1 MQQCR
6 CKGAGNDCL
15 CQRISGALRRAF
27 FGSCEGNL
35 VMSDWRGG
43 WHCASVQKRLERYFK
58 GPFVEGTSPVIE
70 EAQKELAEYFEGKRR
85 TFDLPLAF
93 AGTDFQKSVWQA
105 LQKIGYGET
114 VSYGELARRIGRPK
128 AVRAVGVAVGENP
141 FSIIVPCHRIVG
153 ADGSLT
159 GYGGGFEAK
168 KFLLGLESG
177 VH

>member
-1 MQQCR
+1 MTVYVKEFQVPC
-6 CKGAGNDCL
+6 GVL
-15 CQRISGALRRAF
+15 LI
-27 FGSCEGNL
+27 GSCEGNL

-70 EAQKELAEYFEGKRR
+70 EAQKELAEY
-85 TFDLPLAF
+85 
-93 AGTDFQKSVWQA
+93 FQKSVWQA

>member
-1 MQQCR
+1 M
-6 CKGAGNDCL
+6 
-15 CQRISGALRRAF
+15 
-27 FGSCEGNL
+27 
-35 VMSDWRGG
+35 
-43 WHCASVQKRLERYFK
+43 QKRLERYFK

-114 VSYGELARRIGRPK
+114 VSYGELACRIGRPK

>member
-1 MQQCR
+1 MTVYVKEFQVPC
-6 CKGAGNDCL
+6 GVL
-15 CQRISGALRRAF
+15 LI
-27 FGSCEGNL
+27 GSCEGNL

-58 GPFVEGTSPVIE
+58 GPFVVGTSPVIE

>member
-1 MQQCR
+1 
-6 CKGAGNDCL
+6 
-15 CQRISGALRRAF
+15 
-27 FGSCEGNL
+27 
-35 VMSDWRGG
+35 MSDWRGG

>member
-1 MQQCR
+1 MTVYVKEFQVSC
-6 CKGAGNDCL
+6 GVL
-15 CQRISGALRRAF
+15 LI
-27 FGSCEGNL
+27 GSCEGNL

-85 TFDLPLAF
+85 TFDLLLAF

>member
-1 MQQCR
+1 MTVYVKEFQVPC
-6 CKGAGNDCL
+6 GVL
-15 CQRISGALRRAF
+15 LI
-27 FGSCEGNL
+27 GSCEGNL

-114 VSYGELARRIGRPK
+114 VSYLRPCGPWALRSAK
-128 AVRAVGVAVGENP
+128 TRFPSSFPATGLWVLTAASRATAEVLRQRSFFWVWNQE
-141 FSIIVPCHRIVG
+141 SINIKSYEC
-153 ADGSLT
+153 SCCFWT
-159 GYGGGFEAK
+159 
-168 KFLLGLESG
+168 
-177 VH
+177 

>member
-1 MQQCR
+1 
-6 CKGAGNDCL
+6 
-15 CQRISGALRRAF
+15 
-27 FGSCEGNL
+27 
-35 VMSDWRGG
+35 MSDWRGG

-177 VH
+177 DH

>member
-1 MQQCR
+1 MTVYVKEFQVPC
-6 CKGAGNDCL
+6 GVL
-15 CQRISGALRRAF
+15 LI
-27 FGSCEGNL
+27 GSCEGNL

-114 VSYGELARRIGRPK
+114 V
-128 AVRAVGVAVGENP
+128 RAA
-141 FSIIVPCHRIVG
+141 
-153 ADGSLT
+153 
-159 GYGGGFEAK
+159 
-168 KFLLGLESG
+168 
-177 VH
+177 

>member
-1 MQQCR
+1 MTTC
-6 CKGAGNDCL
+6 
-15 CQRISGALRRAF
+15 
-27 FGSCEGNL
+27 
-35 VMSDWRGG
+35 
-43 WHCASVQKRLERYFK
+43 CASVQKRLERYFK